1 MNKALDRIFDP
12 LRKKYVKL
20 TPEEAVRQLFIRFLV
35 GQRNFP
41 ESHMASE
48 YVMDLNGMQRRA
60 DIVVFNRE
68 LKPVLI
74 VECKA
79 QSVRLDDPA
88 VARQVFEQAL
98 HYHSSIGAKVIVITN
113 ATVTFAISLHG
124 DGTFTMLKDIPS
136 YEDLH

>member
-1 MNKALDRIFDP
+1 MDKALDRIFDP

-41 ESHMASE
+41 ESHLASE
-48 YVMDLNGMQRRA
+48 YVMELNGMQRRA
-60 DIVVFNRE
+60 DIVVFSRE
-68 LKPVLI
+68 FRPVLI

-79 QSVRLDDPA
+79 QSVRLDDPE
-88 VARQVFEQAL
+88 VARKVFEQAL

-113 ATVTFAISLHG
+113 ATITFAISLHD
-124 DGTFTMLKDIPS
+124 DGTYTMLKDIPS